1 MNYSDQV
8 LDHFMNPRNVGELD
22 DPDGLGQVGNINCGD
37 IMRMTIKVA
46 DNRIADIRFKTFGCG
61 AAIAVSSMVTEMVK
75 GKTLEQSVQVNR
87 DDVARALGG
96 LPDKKLHCSN
106 LGTDALKAAINDY
119 WRRNGHPD
127 KVVPLEDEHLEQSAE
142 EENSAC
148 CGSNERG
155 CRQSSSG
162 SPAARAGE

>member
-1 MNYSDQV
+1 MRYSDTV
-8 LDHFMNPRNVGELD
+8 MEHFMNPRNVGELEN
-22 DPDGLGQVGNINCGD
+22 PDGIGQIGNVNCGD
-37 IMRMTIKVA
+37 IMRMTIKVHEEH
-46 DNRIADIRFKTFGCG
+46 IADIRFKTFGCG

-75 GKTLEQSVQVNR
+75 GKSLEEAVTINR

-119 WRRNGHPD
+119 WKRNGHAD
-127 KVVPLEDEHLEQSAE
+127 RVVPLEDEHLEHEAE
-142 EENSAC
+142 NESAC

-155 CRQSSSG
+155 C
-162 SPAARAGE
+162 